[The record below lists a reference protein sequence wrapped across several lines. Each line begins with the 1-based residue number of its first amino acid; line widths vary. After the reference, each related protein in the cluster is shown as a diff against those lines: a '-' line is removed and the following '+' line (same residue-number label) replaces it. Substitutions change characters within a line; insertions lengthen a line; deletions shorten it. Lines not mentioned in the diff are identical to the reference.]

1 LGTAHYS
8 AVRRTIHC
16 TACNLQDQLFLQR
29 CAALRFSALHCAA
42 LHGAALHSFARLCRP
57 SALNCLCSLIGLG
70 SVGVVTALRRVI
82 NLRIA
87 KANAAERMRRIREEQ
102 EEEELLLADEA
113 STQTGEGLV
122 KVKSEKNPS
131 ESPEKGAEDSEGKPK
146 ANSAKKGAED
156 SVECKPPS
164 SKLGM
169 SRLLN
174 FGSKARSKAEAS
186 TATSPE
192 KKAGQATLG
201 NLTFVGLEG
210 VGGKVAAKVSDLKFL
225 PPDEDEDESDDEAAW
240 DVAPPP
246 DDAHS
251 RLPPVYDDIPTAQP
265 VLDSGPGVL
274 GEHTPIGP
282 TKTE

>member
-1 LGTAHYS
+1 
-8 AVRRTIHC
+8 
-16 TACNLQDQLFLQR
+16 
-29 CAALRFSALHCAA
+29 
-42 LHGAALHSFARLCRP
+42 
-57 SALNCLCSLIGLG
+57 
-70 SVGVVTALRRVI
+70 
-82 NLRIA
+82 
-87 KANAAERMRRIREEQ
+87 MRRNREEQ

-113 STQTGEGLV
+113 SAQTGEGLV

-131 ESPEKGAEDSEGKPK
+131 ESLEKGAEDSEGKPK
-146 ANSAKKGAED
+146 ANAAKKGAQD

-174 FGSKARSKAEAS
+174 YGSARSKAEAS

-201 NLTFVGLEG
+201 NLTFEAQEG
-210 VGGKVAAKVSDLKFL
+210 VGGKVAEKVSDLKFL
-225 PPDEDEDESDDEAAW
+225 PRDEDEDESDGEAVW

-251 RLPPVYDDIPTAQP
+251 RLPPVYDDIPTAHP